1 MLVLSRKEGESII
14 INENITIVVARI
26 QGGKVRI
33 GIEAP
38 KDVPVRRQE
47 LHPEQAWNTR
57 PETVPTDLVTL

>member
-14 INENITIVVARI
+14 INENITIVVTRI

-47 LHPEQAWNTR
+47 LHAEQAWNTR

>member
-14 INENITIVVARI
+14 INENITIVVTRI

-47 LHPEQAWNTR
+47 LHVEQAWNTR